1 MPEYHILENSW
12 GRFCLEIKQLQ
23 LCRLFIPGEALPE
36 ERRDAASPLMRAAT
50 RQLEEY
56 LLGRRRKFDLP
67 LAPQGTVFQQQVWAE
82 LLRIPYGET
91 RSYQALAEEIGK
103 AKACRA
109 VGMACH
115 RNPLPIFIP
124 CHRVIAKNGALQ
136 GFRGG
141 LEMKE
146 KLLQLEKQ

>member
-12 GRFCLEIKQLQ
+12 GHFCLAIKQQQ
-23 LCRLFIPGEALPE
+23 LCRLYIPGEILPE
-36 ERRDAASPLMRAAT
+36 ECSDVVSPLLLAAV

-56 LLGRRRKFDLP
+56 LLGRRWEFDLP

-91 RSYQALAEEIGK
+91 RSYQVLAEKIGK

-146 KLLQLEKQ
+146 RLLQLEKQ